1 MKYAWLFLIA
11 GAAAAQDQP
20 YKAGLTYQS
29 GNPNYPVRNPFYFEG
44 RIDWDLLQIHQPS
57 NAWEFAQRG
66 IHRQDD
72 LEDFQGAIDDYR
84 KAISMNSLVDGS
96 CQLITA
102 APVGFGQAVDPPP
115 CMFTARLRLG
125 NLLLRTSPTE
135 ALALFQEVLTID
147 PLRLAVNAMIAETY
161 AVMADGAGDPNE
173 KRQFVQNALSVYQAE
188 LALSPVTPLSIKL
201 TGDEA
206 NNAHVH
212 WQLAALYEKAG
223 QSGDAASELDLY
235 LKATKWHSDTYP
247 WRIDLAR
254 KKIARLREASKAPLS
269 QQ

>member
-1 MKYAWLFLIA
+1 MMKFAILSLLI
-11 GAAAAQDQP
+11 GVAAAQP
-20 YKAGLTYQS
+20 YKPGVTYQTS
-29 GNPNYPVRNPFYFEG
+29 NPNYPARNPFYFEG
-44 RIDWDLLQIHQPS
+44 RIDWDLLKIDQPS

-84 KAISMNSLVDGS
+84 KAVSMNSLADGS
-96 CQLITA
+96 CQLVTA
-102 APVGFGQAVDPPP
+102 APVGFGQNVDPPP

-125 NLLLRTSPTE
+125 NLLKRSNPAE
-135 ALALFQEVLTID
+135 ALSLFQEVLTID
-147 PLRLAVNAMIAETY
+147 PLRLGVNGFIAETY
-161 AVMADGAGDPNE
+161 SLMTFTADPSDVTQLLRNAVAA
-173 KRQFVQNALSVYQAE
+173 YQAE
-188 LALSPVTPLSIKL
+188 LTLSPVTPLSIKL

-212 WQLAALYEKAG
+212 WELAAIYEKLG
-223 QSGDAASELDLY
+223 QLDDARSELDLY

-254 KKIARLREASKAPLS
+254 KRIARP
-269 QQ
+269 

>member
-1 MKYAWLFLIA
+1 MMKFAILSLIVGVA
-11 GAAAAQDQP
+11 FAQDP
-20 YKAGLTYQS
+20 TYKPGVTYQS
-29 GNPNYPVRNPFYFEG
+29 ANPNYPVRNPFYFEG
-44 RIDWDLLQIHQPS
+44 RIDWDLLKIDQPS

-84 KAISMNSLVDGS
+84 KAVSMNSLADGS
-96 CQLITA
+96 CQLVTA
-102 APVGFGQAVDPPP
+102 APVGFGQKVDPPP

-125 NLLLRTSPTE
+125 NLLKRSNPAE

-147 PLRLAVNAMIAETY
+147 PLRLSVNGFIAETY
-161 AVMADGAGDPNE
+161 ALMAGTADASE
-173 KRQFVQNALSVYQAE
+173 KNQLLQNAVAAYQAE

-212 WQLAALYEKAG
+212 WELASLFEKLG
-223 QSGDAASELDLY
+223 QFDDAKSELELY

-254 KKIARLREASKAPLS
+254 KRIARY
-269 QQ
+269 Q

>member
-1 MKYAWLFLIA
+1 MKKFAILCLLI
-11 GAAAAQDQP
+11 GIAAAQDQP
-20 YKAGLTYQS
+20 YKPGVTYQA
-29 GNPNYPVRNPFYFEG
+29 GNPNYPARNPFYFEG
-44 RIDWDLLQIHQPS
+44 RIDWDLLKIDQPS

-84 KAISMNSLVDGS
+84 KAVSMNSLANGS
-96 CQLITA
+96 CQLVTA
-102 APVGFGQAVDPPP
+102 APVGFGQTIDPPP

-125 NLLLRTSPTE
+125 NLWKRSNPAE
-135 ALALFQEVLTID
+135 AIALFQEVLTID
-147 PLRLAVNAMIAETY
+147 PLRLAVNGFIAETY
-161 AVMADGAGDPNE
+161 ALMAITAEPSDVNQLL
-173 KRQFVQNALSVYQAE
+173 RNSVAAYQAE

-212 WQLAALYEKAG
+212 WELAGLYEKLG
-223 QSGDAASELDLY
+223 QLDDARSELELY

-254 KKIARLREASKAPLS
+254 KRIARP
-269 QQ
+269 

>member
-1 MKYAWLFLIA
+1 MMRVSILSLFI
-11 GAAAAQDQP
+11 GIVFAQDP
-20 YKAGLTYQS
+20 AYKPGVTYQ
-29 GNPNYPVRNPFYFEG
+29 GTNPNYPVRNPFYFEG
-44 RIDWDLLQIHQPS
+44 RIDWDLLKIDQPS

-84 KAISMNSLVDGS
+84 KAVSMNRLADGS
-96 CQLITA
+96 CQLVTA
-102 APVGFGQAVDPPP
+102 APVGFGQKVDPPP

-125 NLLLRTSPTE
+125 NLLKRSNPAE
-135 ALALFQEVLTID
+135 ALTLFQEVLTID
-147 PLRLAVNAMIAETY
+147 PLRLAVNGFIAETY
-161 AVMADGAGDPNE
+161 ALMAITADPSETNQLLR
-173 KRQFVQNALSVYQAE
+173 KAVAAYQAE
-188 LALSPVTPLSIKL
+188 LALSPVTPLAIKL

-212 WQLAALYEKAG
+212 WELAALYEKLG
-223 QSGDAASELDLY
+223 QLDDAKSELELY

-254 KKIARLREASKAPLS
+254 KRIARY
-269 QQ
+269 Q

>member
-1 MKYAWLFLIA
+1 MMRFAILSLLIGVA
-11 GAAAAQDQP
+11 FAQDP
-20 YKAGLTYQS
+20 AYKPGVTYQ
-29 GNPNYPVRNPFYFEG
+29 GTNPNYPVRNPFYFEG
-44 RIDWDLLQIHQPS
+44 RIDWDLLKIDQPS

-72 LEDFQGAIDDYR
+72 LEDFPGAIDDYR
-84 KAISMNSLVDGS
+84 KAVSMNSLANGS
-96 CQLITA
+96 CQLVTA
-102 APVGFGQAVDPPP
+102 APLGFGQKVDPPP

-125 NLLLRTSPTE
+125 NLLKRSSPVE
-135 ALALFQEVLTID
+135 AIALFREVLTID
-147 PLRLAVNAMIAETY
+147 PLRLAVNGFIAETY
-161 AVMADGAGDPNE
+161 TLMAADALDASE
-173 KRQFVQNALSVYQAE
+173 KNQLLQNAVAAYQAE

-212 WQLAALYEKAG
+212 WELAAIYEKLG
-223 QSGDAASELDLY
+223 QLDDAKSELELY

-254 KKIARLREASKAPLS
+254 KRIARY
-269 QQ
+269 Q

>member
-1 MKYAWLFLIA
+1 MMKFAILSSLIV
-11 GAAAAQDQP
+11 GIAAAQDP
-20 YKAGLTYQS
+20 AYKPGVTYQS
-29 GNPNYPVRNPFYFEG
+29 TNPNYPVRNPFYFEG
-44 RIDWDLLQIHQPS
+44 RIDWDLLKIDQPS

-84 KAISMNSLVDGS
+84 KAVAANSLADGS

-102 APVGFGQAVDPPP
+102 APVGFGQKIDPPP
-115 CMFTARLRLG
+115 CMFTARLRLA
-125 NLLLRTSPTE
+125 NLLKRSSPAE
-135 ALALFQEVLTID
+135 AIALFQEVLTID
-147 PLRLAVNAMIAETY
+147 PLRLGVNGFIAETY
-161 AVMADGAGDPNE
+161 ALMAATADPSDVN
-173 KRQFVQNALSVYQAE
+173 QLLQNAVAAYQAE
-188 LALSPVTPLSIKL
+188 LVLSPVTPLSIKL

-212 WQLAALYEKAG
+212 WELAALYEKLG
-223 QSGDAASELDLY
+223 QSDNARSELELY

-254 KKIARLREASKAPLS
+254 KRIARM
-269 QQ
+269 Q

>member
-1 MKYAWLFLIA
+1 MKKFAVMSLLIA
-11 GAAAAQDQP
+11 SAAAQDQP
-20 YKAGLTYQS
+20 YKPGVTYQTS
-29 GNPNYPVRNPFYFEG
+29 NPNYPARNPFYFEG
-44 RIDWDLLQIHQPS
+44 RIDWDLLKIDQPS
-57 NAWEFAQRG
+57 NTWEFAQRG

-84 KAISMNSLVDGS
+84 KAVSMNSLANGS
-96 CQLITA
+96 CQLVTA
-102 APVGFGQAVDPPP
+102 APVGFGQKVDPPP

-125 NLLLRTSPTE
+125 NLLKRSNPAE

-147 PLRLAVNAMIAETY
+147 PLRLGVNGFIAETY
-161 AVMADGAGDPNE
+161 SLMAANALDTSE
-173 KRQFVQNALSVYQAE
+173 KNQLFQNAIAAYQAE

-212 WQLAALYEKAG
+212 WELAAIYEKLG
-223 QSGDAASELDLY
+223 QLDDARSELELY

-254 KKIARLREASKAPLS
+254 KRIARP
-269 QQ
+269 

>member
-1 MKYAWLFLIA
+1 MMKFAVFSLMI
-11 GAAAAQDQP
+11 GIAAAQDQP
-20 YKAGLTYQS
+20 YKAGVTYQS
-29 GNPNYPVRNPFYFEG
+29 ANPNYPVRNPFYFEG
-44 RIDWDLLQIHQPS
+44 RIDWNLLKIDQPS
-57 NAWEFAQRG
+57 NAWEYTQRG

-84 KAISMNSLVDGS
+84 QAVSMNSLADGS
-96 CQLITA
+96 CQLVTA
-102 APVGFGQAVDPPP
+102 APVGFGQTVDPPP

-125 NLLLRTSPTE
+125 NLLKHSNPAE
-135 ALALFQEVLTID
+135 ALTLFQEVLTID
-147 PLRLAVNAMIAETY
+147 PLRLSVNSFIAETY
-161 AVMADGAGDPNE
+161 ALQAADAIDASE
-173 KRQFVQNALSVYQAE
+173 KNALLQNAIAAYRAE

-212 WQLAALYEKAG
+212 WELAALYEKLG
-223 QSGDAASELDLY
+223 QVDDASSELDLY

-254 KKIARLREASKAPLS
+254 KRIARMRP
-269 QQ
+269 

>member
-1 MKYAWLFLIA
+1 
-11 GAAAAQDQP
+11 
-20 YKAGLTYQS
+20 
-29 GNPNYPVRNPFYFEG
+29 VRNPFYFEG
-44 RIDWDLLQIHQPS
+44 RIDWDLLKIDQPS
-57 NAWEFAQRG
+57 NAWEYAQRG

-84 KAISMNSLVDGS
+84 KALSMNSLTDGS
-96 CQLITA
+96 CQLVTA
-102 APVGFGQAVDPPP
+102 APVGFGQKIDPPP

-125 NLLLRTSPTE
+125 NLLKRSSPVE
-135 ALALFQEVLTID
+135 AIALFQEVLTID
-147 PLRLAVNAMIAETY
+147 PLRLSVNGFIGETY
-161 AVMADGAGDPNE
+161 ALMATTADPSETNQLLQ
-173 KRQFVQNALSVYQAE
+173 KAVAAYRAE

-212 WQLAALYEKAG
+212 WELAGLHEKLGQLDDTK
-223 QSGDAASELDLY
+223 SELDLY

-254 KKIARLREASKAPLS
+254 KRLARP
-269 QQ
+269 